1 MAERKKP
8 TKVQAGAEWLRLRKN
23 TVVAHWLY
31 GIFCAIVAWQFF
43 PAGIIFLLIFARWE
57 RWNDQNEKLRQA
69 DYKPEGDLDFWDA
82 FIVKIICFV
91 PIVILHVCS
100 ILSIR
105 WY

>member
-1 MAERKKP
+1 MSEKKKP
-8 TKVQAGAEWLRLRKN
+8 TIEAAAQWLRLRKN

-31 GIFCAIVAWQFF
+31 GIFCALAAWQFF
-43 PAGIIFLLIFARWE
+43 PAGIIFLMIFDRWE

-69 DYKPEGDLDFWDA
+69 DYKPQGDLDWWDS
-82 FIVKIICFV
+82 FVVKIICFAA
-91 PIVILHVCS
+91 IVILHACG

>member
-1 MAERKKP
+1 MDERIKP
-8 TKVQAGAEWLRLRKN
+8 SKVEAVAEWLRLRKN

-31 GIFCAIVAWQFF
+31 GIFCAVVAWQFF
-43 PAGIIFLLIFARWE
+43 PAGIIFLMIFDRWE

-69 DYKPEGDLDFWDA
+69 NYKPQGDLDWWDA
-82 FIVKIICFV
+82 FVVKIPSFAI
-91 PIVILHVCS
+91 IIGLDIGG

>member
-1 MAERKKP
+1 MSEKKKP
-8 TKVQAGAEWLRLRKN
+8 TIEAAAQWLRLRKN

-43 PAGIIFLLIFARWE
+43 PAGIIFLMIFDRWE

-69 DYKPEGDLDFWDA
+69 DYKPQGDLDWWDSFA
-82 FIVKIICFV
+82 VKVICFV
-91 PIVILHVCS
+91 VIVILHACS

>member
-1 MAERKKP
+1 MSEKKKP
-8 TKVQAGAEWLRLRKN
+8 TIEAAAEWLRLRKN

-43 PAGIIFLLIFARWE
+43 PAGIIFLMIFYRWE
-57 RWNDQNEKLRQA
+57 GWNDQNEKLRQA
-69 DYKPEGDLDFWDA
+69 DYKPQGDLDWWDSFA
-82 FIVKIICFV
+82 IKVICFGV
-91 PIVILHVCS
+91 IVILHACG